1 LVEDDAAVRAALTF
15 SLEIEGFRVRAFE
28 SGEALLREAELPP
41 CCCLVLDQR
50 LPGLDGLALF
60 EQLRR
65 CGVDAPALLITT
77 NPTERM
83 RGRAQSAGMEI
94 LEKPLIGDSLIRAVD
109 RISGRLC
116 ARACQRRAAF

>member
-1 LVEDDAAVRAALTF
+1 MRAALTF
-15 SLEIEGFRVRAFE
+15 SLEMEGFRVRAFE
-28 SGEALLREAELPP
+28 SGEDLLREGEMPP

-60 EQLRR
+60 EHLRR
-65 CGVDAPALLITT
+65 GGVDAPALLITS

-94 LEKPLIGDSLIRAVD
+94 LEKPLIGDSLIHAVD
-109 RISGRLC
+109 RMSAQLC
-116 ARACQRRAAF
+116 ASACQRRIAF